1 MQHDQ
6 RATVLSLH
14 RCKLCGNRLRDWD
27 NTCLVRSTKVCTTWF
42 RREPELPCLRIFA
55 LGFWELEDELA
66 GLCVMTIRKNSW
78 VTSFENS
85 AFSYFGCVLP
95 FFLNFSAPLTVP
107 DGRNTFF
114 FCSKKVGEFCCTVV
128 THNPAEFCFQL
139 YKTKSQI
146 MAVRSKKFPRVSKEP
161 NALF

>member
-85 AFSYFGCVLP
+85 AFSYFGLCFTIFPEFFGAFDRPWWAKYLLFLFEKGRWVLLYCRYAQPCVLLYCRYAQP
-95 FFLNFSAPLTVP
+95 CWILFPTLQNQIANN
-107 DGRNTFF
+107 GR
-114 FCSKKVGEFCCTVV
+114 E
-128 THNPAEFCFQL
+128 E
-139 YKTKSQI
+139 
-146 MAVRSKKFPRVSKEP
+146 
-161 NALF
+161 